1 MTEENKIIENTEEV
15 VKAAPVEAAE
25 VAETVSETVTAAR
38 VAPRLYGRPYFQ
50 RSKSCPF
57 SKPNSPKIDYKD
69 TKLLGRYISE
79 YGKIIPSHIT
89 GVSAKKQRAL
99 ANAIKRAR
107 HLALISPTSRV

>member
-1 MTEENKIIENTEEV
+1 MTTENKAVDTTVEER
-15 VKAAPVEAAE
+15 AT
-25 VAETVSETVTAAR
+25 AETSTTTTNER

-69 TKLLGRYISE
+69 TKLLSRYISE
-79 YGKIIPSHIT
+79 YGKIIPRHIT
-89 GVSAKKQRAL
+89 GVSAKKQREL